1 VTGTGDTDPV
11 LAAQLR
17 YYRERAAEYDAT
29 SYGDE
34 RAFVGPVARTIE
46 PLGDVLE
53 LACGTG
59 VWTREL
65 APRAASYLA
74 VDAAPEMLA
83 FAAAN
88 LDGPDSTAVELRC
101 ADVFDLGLGRE
112 FDTVFFAAWISHV
125 PPDRFAEFWA
135 SVASVLRPG
144 GRAVFL
150 DELPERA
157 RNETELAGSMATR
170 TLADGSRH
178 RIVKVFYDPD
188 DLVARLRELGWE
200 TTVTRTPNDWF
211 VATARPAQRQG

>member
-1 VTGTGDTDPV
+1 MTAGEDPV

-17 YYRERAAEYDAT
+17 YYRARAPEYDAT

-34 RAFVGPVARTIE
+34 RAFVGPIAATIE

-59 VWTREL
+59 IWTREL

-88 LDGPDSTAVELRC
+88 LEGLDVELRC
-101 ADVFDLGLGRE
+101 ADVFDLNLSRE

-125 PPDRFAEFWA
+125 PPARFAEFWA

-150 DELPERA
+150 DELPARA
-157 RNETELAGSMATR
+157 VHESGLAGSLTTR
-170 TLADGSRH
+170 TLGDGSRH
-178 RIVKVFYDPD
+178 EIVKVFYEPA
-188 DLVARLRELGWE
+188 DLIARLRDLGW
-200 TTVTRTPNDWF
+200 TATVTTTANDWY
-211 VATARPAQRQG
+211 VATAVVADQRQG